1 MKDLAQP
8 QALRAPDKVM
18 SLAHLGAMQPTR
30 LSFLRVLMRDLAR
43 LSARVDR
50 TAWEMDAEGHGY
62 ATYTVTL
69 GAHAYTLV
77 AVSQALADADRT
89 DRVIATA
96 WDAAFVLFD
105 GIPNVA
111 DIARL
116 RETIPRQEA
125 ARLSDS
131 ELVLSRANRSVR
143 LFDHVVEAL
152 RAGRQPKAEMLAR
165 TGYLMRTTAVY
176 GNGKFGLADRA
187 RIAERPGL
195 SGPFAAEM
203 LTVWLIR
210 GFTHDLAEHLGGAP
224 LDRRLKRMLG
234 VGNAT
239 GLGMAPFLV
248 SHPLLL
254 DAWMQVRETALARV
268 LAQPVIGAAEA
279 RALVALAADAAR
291 YLASWEVA
299 DPRAM
304 AEIEALRADWAALT
318 GALDA
323 AALEAPGA
331 LMALMEACHTPALE
345 ELALA
350 WLLEPFG
357 ALVDDLAECQASPFE
372 PELDARQTCAALR
385 AMIAAHAPWALSCDF
400 DEAAETAQFWY
411 VSEEKLE
418 PRLGARATDPGAEK
432 ETPLD
437 TARQICRLHDALP
450 DDATPLWRHLAENPA
465 HRAAARRVQALSSHP
480 YAEVRA
486 NLLHAEAAPIHLLRA
501 KLSCFGAT
509 RFDPKSR
516 LWTRVTLAQ
525 GLPLADEIGDDGT
538 WLPHL

>member
-1 MKDLAQP
+1 
-8 QALRAPDKVM
+8 M

-43 LSARVDR
+43 LDARVTR
-50 TAWEMDAEGHGY
+50 SAWEMDGEGHGH
-62 ATYTVTL
+62 ATYTVTM
-69 GAHAYTLV
+69 GPHSYTLI
-77 AVSQALADADRT
+77 AFSQALADAERT

-105 GIPNVA
+105 GIPAEA

-116 RETIPRQEA
+116 AEAVPRQEE
-125 ARLSDS
+125 ARLTDT
-131 ELVLSRANRSVR
+131 ELVLSRANKSVR
-143 LFDHVVEAL
+143 LFAHVVDAL
-152 RAGRQPKAEMLAR
+152 RKGVQPDAEMLAK

-176 GNGKFGLADRA
+176 GNGKFGLADRS
-187 RIAERPGL
+187 RIEDRPGL

-224 LDRRLKRMLG
+224 LGRRVKRMLG

-254 DAWMQVRETALARV
+254 DAWMQVRETALSRV
-268 LAQPVIGAAEA
+268 LNQPTITEGEAAE
-279 RALVALAADAAR
+279 LVSLAAHAAA
-291 YLASWEVA
+291 YLQTWEVA
-299 DPRAM
+299 DADAM
-304 AEIEALRADWAALT
+304 EDIRRLRSDWAALT
-318 GALDA
+318 GALDVES
-323 AALEAPGA
+323 LQEPGA
-331 LMALMEACHTPALE
+331 LSALLDRCETPALE
-345 ELALA
+345 ELAVS

-357 ALVDDLAECQASPFE
+357 HLVDDLAECQASPFE
-372 PELDARQTCAALR
+372 PELDARQTCGALK
-385 AMIAAHAPWALSCDF
+385 AEIELHAPWALCCDF
-400 DEAAETAQFWY
+400 ETAEESAQFWY

-418 PRLGARATDPGAEK
+418 PRLGDRETDPGAEK

-437 TARQICRLHDALP
+437 SARQICALHAALP
-450 DDATPLWRHLAENPA
+450 RDATPLWQFLASRPE
-465 HRAAARRVQALSSHP
+465 HRSVARRIQALATHP

-486 NLLHAEAAPIHLLRA
+486 NLLHGDAAPIHLLRA
-501 KLSCFGAT
+501 KLSCFGAS

-525 GLPLADEIGDDGT
+525 GLPLADEIGDTAG